1 MIKFI
6 VSDMDGTLFEGH
18 GEIVFDLTERNEKA
32 LEKLKESDIEF
43 CVASGRMI
51 GFGIRLMEKYHFP
64 KVRAAGFNGAVCY
77 DQGEFVSVYQLD
89 LSLIRKIVN
98 MLKEEYP
105 DYEVIQVQ
113 GLNSERI
120 FTDLKHPIIDYYQK
134 SIAKIGIGRVMDF
147 TVDDFLSGKTET
159 LAGKLSVTMPTKERT
174 LEVKEKI
181 QAMVK
186 EACFVTMS
194 NDTLIEIGNALA
206 NKGVFVRYLKKAY
219 HLSSDEIAVI
229 GDAMND
235 TEMFSESTHTF
246 AMRSGNEK
254 VKEMADY
261 VVDDVA
267 ECIEICLRLN
277 EKMKK

>member
-18 GEIVFDLTERNEKA
+18 GETVFDLTKRNEEALKRCKA
-32 LEKLKESDIEF
+32 QNIEF

-51 GFGIRLMEKYHFP
+51 GFGIRLLEKYQFS

-77 DQGEFVSVYQLD
+77 DQGSFVSVYQLD
-89 LSLIRKIVN
+89 INLIRQIVN
-98 MLKEEYP
+98 MLNQEYP

-120 FTDLKHPIIDYYQK
+120 FTDLKHPIIDYYKK
-134 SIAKIGIGRVMDF
+134 SIEKIGIGKVMDF
-147 TVDDFLSGKTET
+147 TVEDFLAGKTDA

-174 LEVKEKI
+174 LEVKDKI
-181 QAMVK
+181 KAIVQD
-186 EACFVTMS
+186 ACFVTMS
-194 NDTLIEIGNALA
+194 NDTLIEIGNAYA
-206 NKGVFVRYLKKAY
+206 NKGVFVKYLKEAY
-219 HLSSDEIAVI
+219 HLKSDEIAVI

-235 TEMFSESTHTF
+235 TDMFPESAYTF
-246 AMRSGNEK
+246 AMRSGNDQ
-254 VKEMADY
+254 VKKMADY

-267 ECIEICLRLN
+267 ECIDICLKLN
-277 EKMKK
+277 EKMK